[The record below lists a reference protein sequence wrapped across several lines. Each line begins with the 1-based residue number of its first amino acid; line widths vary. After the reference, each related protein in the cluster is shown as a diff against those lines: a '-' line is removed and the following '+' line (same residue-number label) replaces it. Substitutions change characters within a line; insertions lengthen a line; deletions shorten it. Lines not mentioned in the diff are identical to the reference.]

1 VLSLRAFAILLSLC
15 LVGCAAIST
24 PNLFFDQSQSPDTG
38 CHQGYATDGTVH
50 YLFDT
55 HRILK
60 RANDSTW
67 RIIGVNDKPFE
78 GLTSFD
84 HIGDG
89 DYFEGS
95 LYVPV
100 EHYSS
105 CTNDSNPAIFL
116 FDAATLVRT
125 RVIDLP
131 VAQEVSGVAVLPD
144 ARELWVSSYCDGS
157 QLWVYNVDTFE
168 LKRTVLL
175 SPKLSAIQGLAY
187 HDASFYVAQN
197 SGVLQLVTLEGSTR
211 QVFKT
216 NSPGAHEGL
225 DYSQHELRWLI
236 DEGLGQQKVHFLV
249 TSSPAIL

>member
-1 VLSLRAFAILLSLC
+1 LC
-15 LVGCAAIST
+15 LIGCAAVST
-24 PNLFFDQSQSPDTG
+24 PNLFIDSALSPDTG
-38 CHQGYATDGTVH
+38 CHQGYATDGTAH
-50 YLFDT
+50 FLFDT

-67 RIIGVNDKPFE
+67 HIIGVNDSPFE
-78 GLTSFD
+78 GLTGFD

-89 DYFEGS
+89 DYFEHT

-100 EHYSS
+100 ERYSS

-116 FDAATLVRT
+116 FDATTLVRT
-125 RVIDLP
+125 RVVDLS
-131 VAQEVSGVAVLPD
+131 VTQEVSGVAVRPD

-157 QLWVYNVDTFE
+157 QLWVYDIDTFE
-168 LKRTVLL
+168 LKRTVPL
-175 SPKLSAIQGLAY
+175 SPKLPVIQGLAY
-187 HDASFYVAQN
+187 RDASFYIAQN
-197 SGVLQLVTLEGSTR
+197 SGVLQLVTLEGHTR

-236 DEGLGQQKVHFLV
+236 DEGLGEQKIHFLV
-249 TSSPAIL
+249 AADR